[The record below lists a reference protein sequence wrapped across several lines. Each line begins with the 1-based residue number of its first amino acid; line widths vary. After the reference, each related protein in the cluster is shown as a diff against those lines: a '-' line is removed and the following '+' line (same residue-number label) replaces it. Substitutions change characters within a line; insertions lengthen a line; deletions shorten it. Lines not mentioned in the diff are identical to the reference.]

1 MSSTCTFELADYPI
15 EEMKCYPIPELMVF
29 FRERDR
35 RVFVRKVCERNA
47 LVWWSLHGDDSE
59 EQAFTYSIRICEF
72 KSRLDLLGFTLEKTK
87 SDFEESKLGEIERMT
102 DANDRL
108 RERITAIDPSRAL
121 QKMLVDLDTP
131 DRIGRPKNSDV
142 RASLG
147 DHESCPVN
155 FR

>member
-47 LVWWSLHGDDSE
+47 LVWGSLHGDDSK

-72 KSRLDLLGFTLEKTK
+72 KSRLDY
-87 SDFEESKLGEIERMT
+87 SDLHSKKPRVI
-102 DANDRL
+102 L
-108 RERITAIDPSRAL
+108 RNL
-121 QKMLVDLDTP
+121 NWVK
-131 DRIGRPKNSDV
+131 
-142 RASLG
+142 
-147 DHESCPVN
+147 
-155 FR
+155 

>member
-1 MSSTCTFELADYPI
+1 MLSY
-15 EEMKCYPIPELMVF
+15 PELMVF

-47 LVWWSLHGDDSE
+47 LVWGSLHGDDSK

-87 SDFEESKLGEIERMT
+87 SDFKESKLREIERMT

-108 RERITAIDPSRAL
+108 R
-121 QKMLVDLDTP
+121 
-131 DRIGRPKNSDV
+131 
-142 RASLG
+142 
-147 DHESCPVN
+147 
-155 FR
+155 